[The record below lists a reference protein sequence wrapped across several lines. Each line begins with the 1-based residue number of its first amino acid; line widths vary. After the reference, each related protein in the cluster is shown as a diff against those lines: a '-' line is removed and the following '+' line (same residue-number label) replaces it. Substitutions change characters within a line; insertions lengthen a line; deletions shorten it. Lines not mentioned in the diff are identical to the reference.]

1 MHSIN
6 DKKKSFL
13 FLPRKRK
20 REKKMATGNGNG
32 GTSAGSTSGSG
43 LGSLA
48 GSANV
53 GTSSGNSSSSG
64 AGLLFPSIVELNVG
78 GVHYT
83 TTLST
88 LTRDPDS
95 LLGQMFSGRW
105 RSGQQPVLMRDSKG
119 KYFIDR
125 DGVLFRYTLDF
136 LRNQKLTL
144 PENFHECERLK
155 QEADYFQ
162 MAEMRTTLLAATSA
176 ANALAR
182 LPIQQ
187 PTSSDVSA
195 DENDADLI
203 AAGDIPSP
211 PAELAVALPRSSGYI
226 TVGYRGTF
234 AFGRDGLADVKFRK
248 LSRILV
254 CGRVALCREVFGE
267 TLNES
272 RDPDRGAS
280 DRYSCRF
287 FLKHTFLEQ
296 AFDMLQEAGFHC
308 VASCG
313 SGTASAGTDI
323 KPGMDSEENRWNHYN
338 EFVFVRR

>member
-1 MHSIN
+1 MKGIN
-6 DKKKSFL
+6 CN
-13 FLPRKRK
+13 
-20 REKKMATGNGNG
+20 MATGSSGNG
-32 GTSAGSTSGSG
+32 TSTSGSTNTTITATM
-43 LGSLA
+43 GST
-48 GSANV
+48 G
-53 GTSSGNSSSSG
+53 
-64 AGLLFPSIVELNVG
+64 LFPSIIELNVG

-88 LTRDPDS
+88 LTRDADS
-95 LLGQMFSGRW
+95 LLGQMFTGRW
-105 RSGQQPVLMRDSKG
+105 RPGQPQQPVLRDSKG

-162 MAEMRTTLLAATSA
+162 MNEMRATLLAATASRSVDRRPSA
-176 ANALAR
+176 IGPDGEPITTADDGLAAE
-182 LPIQQ
+182 
-187 PTSSDVSA
+187 A
-195 DENDADLI
+195 DEI
-203 AAGDIPSP
+203 AALPVP
-211 PAELAVALPRSSGYI
+211 RTVAARASGYI

-272 RDPDRGAS
+272 RDPDRGAT

-287 FLKHTFLEQ
+287 FLKHSFLEQ
-296 AFDMLQEAGFHC
+296 AFDMLQEAGFNC

-338 EFVFVRR
+338 EFVFIRR